1 MAKTPT
7 FLAKTPVDV
16 PNRSGFAM
24 PFENLCT
31 GRTGTL
37 YPVLCKRVVPNETY
51 SEEIL
56 FEAELPPMITNFFG
70 RVDLCFESFFVP
82 NHLLWG
88 GWDNFFTHPTNNPIY
103 PEGTPVASQPHN
115 IPHILIASDD
125 QRLKVFGRGTL
136 GDFLGA
142 KSDTGTGAL
151 TPTSTSVNSLP
162 FLAYHRIYHDHY
174 RNTVVQAP
182 VFYQPGVGLAN
193 QAAGTAPYAATLP
206 YVSGVFTSDA
216 TVKDNVQD
224 IRMDSGST
232 YASHLLG
239 DGVEL
244 TALRQANFDLD
255 YFTAATPQPQ
265 AGGAATLTFDVA
277 VDTSTG
283 DGTGSFSIA
292 SLRMQN
298 SIQQWMERNG
308 LAGYDYQE
316 QNFVQ
321 YGAYPKRNLTKA
333 LYLGNYRET
342 VYNRSV
348 FQTAQ
353 DPEGNSTSNPFG
365 GVAAKFGASMANG
378 RNVLFDNFKASDHGY
393 LVVIMS
399 LRPHAYYGTG
409 VNRDLLAKYIGDI
422 PFPLLSGVGD
432 QPIYNY
438 ELLGLGRDSSQKAI
452 AESVF
457 GYIDQYANDKTCLDE
472 VHGEFREGGQLEEFV
487 LQRSFDISDGAL
499 QISSDFLEI
508 PQDYLDQVKQV
519 KSSVV
524 PVDYWVS
531 IFHNFS
537 KVSPL
542 PVYSV
547 PTLGRLP
554 NTHTETI
561 SRKKSTI

>member
-7 FLAKTPVDV
+7 FLARTPVDV

-56 FEAELPPMITNFFG
+56 FEAELPPMVTNFFG

-82 NHLLWG
+82 NHLLWA
-88 GWDNFFTHPTNNPIY
+88 GWDSFFTHPTNNPIY
-103 PEGTPVASQPHN
+103 PEGTPFAAKPHN
-115 IPHILIASDD
+115 IPHILMNTQSI
-125 QRLKVFGRGTL
+125 QNKVLARGTL
-136 GDFLGA
+136 ADFLGA
-142 KSDTGTGAL
+142 KAEPSS
-151 TPTSTSVNSLP
+151 STQVSGVSLNALP

-174 RNTVVQAP
+174 RNSVVQAP
-182 VFYQPGVGLAN
+182 VFYPPGGSGFASSS
-193 QAAGTAPYAATLP
+193 APYAATLP
-206 YVSGVFTSDA
+206 YVTGVYTDTTS
-216 TVKDNVQD
+216 TDNVND
-224 IRMDSGST
+224 IVASST
-232 YASHLLG
+232 AANSNSPLLG
-239 DGVEL
+239 DGVEI
-244 TALRQANFDLD
+244 TSLRQANFDLD

-333 LYLGNYRET
+333 LYLGSYRET

-353 DPEGNSTSNPFG
+353 STNTSGNPFG
-365 GVAAKFGASMANG
+365 GVGAKFGAAMANG

-393 LVVIMS
+393 LVVMMS
-399 LRPHAYYGTG
+399 LRPHAYYGSG
-409 VNRDLLAKYIGDI
+409 VNRDLTAKHIGDI

-438 ELLGLGRDSSQKAI
+438 ELLGLGSDANLSAI
-452 AESVF
+452 ANSVF
-457 GYIDQYANDKTCLDE
+457 GYIDQYANDKCCLDE
-472 VHGEFREGGQLEEFV
+472 VHGEFREGGALEEFV
-487 LQRSFDISDGAL
+487 LQRTFSFGDGVL

-508 PQDYLDQVKQV
+508 PQDYLDQVKEV

-524 PVDYWVS
+524 PVDYWIS
-531 IFHNFS
+531 IFHNFN